1 MRTWVTIGVFLGL
14 ILLLLCLVV
23 TCRFDEVHDVAG
35 SVRKRNF
42 TVGLAEGVSVRR
54 HGIYGVDFIRCGKC
68 RMEKRKLGALTLGGF
83 NVLVLE
89 DLSLVIPP
97 RELAGDSVKGE
108 GGDAVSARELA
119 DGLGLNEGFL
129 KSQGFRLRF
138 SGLKV
143 SGLSVATLDAASN
156 AVPRFVAAN
165 GTAERDGLHLA
176 GCGIITNNS
185 TNAVGS
191 AVLKVKPDLRLVWPS
206 GELKL

>member
-1 MRTWVTIGVFLGL
+1 MRMTIGVFSGVV
-14 ILLLLCLVV
+14 LLLLCLAV
-23 TCRFDEVHDVAG
+23 TCSFDEGQDAMG
-35 SVRKRNF
+35 PVRKRNF

-68 RMEKRKLGALTLGGF
+68 RVEKRKLGALTLGCF

-89 DLSLVIPP
+89 DLSVVIPP
-97 RELAGDSVKGE
+97 REPADDAVSNE
-108 GGDAVSARELA
+108 SGGGVSARELA
-119 DGLGLNEGFL
+119 EGLGLNEGFL
-129 KSQGFRLRF
+129 KSQGCRLRF
-138 SGLKV
+138 SGLKI

-165 GTAERDGLHLA
+165 GTAERDGLHLV
-176 GCGIITNNS
+176 GCGIITGTS

-191 AVLKVKPDLRLVWPS
+191 AVLKIKPDLRLVWSS